1 MNTATD
7 NPYRWTIAVVA
18 VSIYF
23 FTNGMAIFVPQ
34 NLFPRL
40 MEDFSVTAGVISRS
54 AGITLLFGALLAPA
68 AGALID
74 RFGVIRIIRV
84 GLAVML
90 VCFAAYPFAQSIQ
103 QLYVIHAGLAIGLVC
118 SGLMPNVVL
127 ITAWFQ
133 KGRGSMIGILAAGSS
148 LAGALLPLAISP
160 LVLNPNYGWRWGMGA
175 LAIAFFLLAFIP
187 GFLLLRPVSREA
199 STAIDTAP
207 VDGVT
212 LHAALRSITLWA
224 LALGSACLWFS
235 IQSMNSQI
243 TIFFEQEAALSP
255 QRATLLFSLIFWCS
269 FFGKFL
275 FGAVSDFI
283 AKRHVMKIAS
293 IILLI
298 GCLLL
303 FNYTNGELSLTT
315 DGRRLTLFA
324 AVFGLG
330 FGGCFTMIQ
339 LVAVESFGQRSL
351 GKILGVIVFVD
362 SLGAALGTVLIGQLR
377 TSTGDYVVPFL
388 IVTAVA
394 ALAIVSVTMIKPLT
408 SSKDLSESA
417 PR

>member
-293 IILLI
+293 VILLI

>member
-1 MNTATD
+1 MKPAPD
-7 NPYRWTIAVVA
+7 NQYRWTIAVVA
-18 VSIYF
+18 VLIYF

-40 MEDFSVTAGVISRS
+40 MEDFSVTSAVISRS
-54 AGITLLFGALLAPA
+54 AGITLLAAAFMAPF

-84 GLAVML
+84 GLVVML
-90 VCFAAYPFAQSIQ
+90 ICFISYPFAGSIE
-103 QLYVIHAGLAIGLVC
+103 QLYVIHAGLALGLVC

-148 LAGALLPLAISP
+148 LAGAVLPLAISP
-160 LVLNPNYGWRWGMGA
+160 LVLNPDYGWRWGMGA
-175 LAIAFFLLAFIP
+175 LAIAFFFFAFVP
-187 GFLLLRPVSREA
+187 GFLLLKPAPTPDSDA
-199 STAIDTAP
+199 DTTVPA
-207 VDGVT
+207 DGVELRT
-212 LHAALRSITLWA
+212 AMRSITLWA

-235 IQSMNSQI
+235 IQSMNSQV
-243 TIFFEQEAALSP
+243 TIFFEQEAALTP

-269 FFGKFL
+269 FFG
-275 FGAVSDFI
+275 
-283 AKRHVMKIAS
+283 MQIAS
-293 IILLI
+293 CILFM

-303 FNYTNGELSLTT
+303 FNYSGGELSLTT
-315 DGRRLTLFA
+315 DGLRLTLFA

-351 GKILGVIVFVD
+351 GKILGFIVFID
-362 SLGAALGTVLIGQLR
+362 STGAALGTVLIGQLR
-377 TSTGDYVVPFL
+377 TSTGDYLVPFL
-388 IVTAVA
+388 VVTAVA
-394 ALAIVSVTMIKPLT
+394 ATAILAVSLIKPVT
-408 SSKDLSESA
+408 SSADLSA
-417 PR
+417 NR

>member
-1 MNTATD
+1 
-7 NPYRWTIAVVA
+7 
-18 VSIYF
+18 
-23 FTNGMAIFVPQ
+23 
-34 NLFPRL
+34 
-40 MEDFSVTAGVISRS
+40 
-54 AGITLLFGALLAPA
+54 LLFGALLAPA

-84 GLAVML
+84 GLAVLL

-127 ITAWFQ
+127 ITAWFEE
-133 KGRGSMIGILAAGSS
+133 GRGSMIGVLAAGSS
-148 LAGALLPLAISP
+148 LAGAVLPLAISP
-160 LVLNPNYGWRWGMGA
+160 LVLNPDYGWRWGMGA

-187 GFLLLRPVSREA
+187 GFLLLRPARSES
-199 STAIDTAP
+199 STAAAAP
-207 VDGVT
+207 ADGVT
-212 LHAALRSITLWA
+212 LHAAVRSVTLWA

-235 IQSMNSQI
+235 IQSMNSQV

-275 FGAVSDFI
+275 FGAASDFI

-293 IILLI
+293 VILLI

-303 FNYTNGELSLTT
+303 FNFSSGELSLTT
-315 DGRRLTLFA
+315 DGLRLSLFA

-377 TSTGDYVVPFL
+377 TSTGDYVIPFL

-394 ALAIVSVTMIKPLT
+394 ALAVVSVTMIKPLT
-408 SSKDLSESA
+408 PSKGLSDSA
-417 PR
+417 AQ

>member
-1 MNTATD
+1 MKPAPD
-7 NPYRWTIAVVA
+7 NQYRWTIAVVA
-18 VSIYF
+18 VLIYF

-40 MEDFSVTAGVISRS
+40 MEDFSVTSAVISRS
-54 AGITLLFGALLAPA
+54 AGITLLAAAFMAPF

-84 GLAVML
+84 GLVVML
-90 VCFAAYPFAQSIQ
+90 ICFISYPFAGSIE
-103 QLYVIHAGLAIGLVC
+103 QLYVIHAGLALGLVC

-148 LAGALLPLAISP
+148 LAGAVLPLAISP
-160 LVLNPNYGWRWGMGA
+160 LVLNPDYGWRWGMGA
-175 LAIAFFLLAFIP
+175 LAIAFFFFAFVP
-187 GFLLLRPVSREA
+187 GFLLLKPAPTPDSDA
-199 STAIDTAP
+199 DTTVPA
-207 VDGVT
+207 DGVELRT
-212 LHAALRSITLWA
+212 AMRSITLWA

-235 IQSMNSQI
+235 IQSMNSQV
-243 TIFFEQEAALSP
+243 TIFFEQEAALTP

-283 AKRHVMKIAS
+283 AKRHVMQIAS
-293 IILLI
+293 CILFL

-303 FNYTNGELSLTT
+303 FNYSGGELSLTT
-315 DGRRLTLFA
+315 DGLRLTLFA

-351 GKILGVIVFVD
+351 GKILGFIVFID
-362 SLGAALGTVLIGQLR
+362 STGAALGTVLIGQLR
-377 TSTGDYVVPFL
+377 TSTGDYLVPFL
-388 IVTAVA
+388 VVTAVA
-394 ALAIVSVTMIKPLT
+394 ATAILAVSLIKPVT
-408 SSKDLSESA
+408 SSADLSA
-417 PR
+417 NR